1 MEILIKAAQLITS
14 LAILVTLHEF
24 GHFIPAKLF
33 KTRVEKFYLFFNPY
47 FSFFRWKKV
56 NGKAKKSW
64 LSKSSPASWS
74 EDPDST
80 EWGIGWL
87 PLGGYVKIAG
97 MIDESMDTEQLK
109 QAPQPWEFRSKKAW
123 QRLIIMVGGVT
134 VNLVLGFIIYIGV
147 VFTWGQVTLDQ
158 NKLENGL
165 SVHPYLAKYGIYSGD
180 KILNIEGKKPLNLD
194 DINKEI
200 LLRDARQIQLQ
211 HPDGKVQSIKLPTS
225 IDQELFE
232 AGALP
237 AFSLRSNKIV
247 VAEVTKDSPAKSG
260 GIKAKDHIFEVNG
273 QTIQYYDEFQ
283 AILFANKNKKVDIKV
298 AHNGHSKDTS
308 TLAVRVKDNGTIGI
322 MANSEFVDKSALSEK
337 KYGFAQ
343 SINIGISYG
352 YHTLSDYVSQFK
364 FVFTK
369 KGATQI
375 GGFASIGNMFPPL
388 WDWHTFW
395 LTTALLSI
403 ILAFMNILPIPAL
416 DGGHVVFLLY
426 EMITGKEAP
435 QKVLEVAQYIGIFL
449 LLSLMIYA
457 NGADLVRW
465 LIK

>member
-47 FSFFRWKKV
+47 FSFFRWKRV
-56 NGKAKKSW
+56 NGQKKKSW
-64 LSKSSPASWS
+64 FSKSSPTEWS

-80 EWGIGWL
+80 EWGIGWV

-109 QAPQPWEFRSKKAW
+109 NEPQPWEFRSKKPW
-123 QRLIIMVGGVT
+123 QRLIIMIGGVT

-147 VFTWGQVTLDQ
+147 VFAWGQMTLDQ
-158 NKLENGL
+158 NKLKDGL
-165 SVHPYLAKYGIYSGD
+165 GVHPYMAKYGIYSGD
-180 KILNIEGKKPLNLD
+180 KVLTIEGKKPLNLD
-194 DINKEI
+194 EINKAI
-200 LLRDARQIQLQ
+200 LLRGAQQITVQ
-211 HPDGKVQSIKLPTS
+211 HPDGTIAHLKLPAD
-225 IDQELFE
+225 IDQKLFE

-237 AFSLRSNKIV
+237 AFSLRSNSLK
-247 VAEVTKDSPAKSG
+247 VAEVSKDSPALRAG
-260 GIKAKDHIFEVNG
+260 LKAKDHVYEVNG
-273 QTIQYYDEFQ
+273 KVIRYYDEFQ
-283 AILFANKNKKVDIKV
+283 AELFAHKNEKVAIKV
-298 AHNGHSKDTS
+298 ARKGNSKDTI
-308 TLAVRVKDNGTIGI
+308 TLDVKVKSNGTIGI
-322 MANSEFVDKSALSEK
+322 MANSEFIDRKAISDK

-343 SINIGISYG
+343 SVSIGMGYG
-352 YHTLSDYVSQFK
+352 YNTLSDYVSQFK

-449 LLSLMIYA
+449 LLSLMVYA

>member
-47 FSFFRWKKV
+47 FSFFRWKRV
-56 NGKAKKSW
+56 NGQKRKSW
-64 LSKSSPASWS
+64 FSKTPPADWS
-74 EDPDST
+74 EDPDTT
-80 EWGIGWL
+80 EWGIGWV

-109 QAPQPWEFRSKKAW
+109 NEPQPWEFRSKKAW
-123 QRLIIMVGGVT
+123 QRLIIMIGGVT
-134 VNLVLGFIIYIGV
+134 VNLVLGFVIYIGV
-147 VFTWGQVTLDQ
+147 VFTWGQLTLDQ
-158 NKLENGL
+158 NKLKAGL
-165 SVHPYLAKYGIYSGD
+165 SVHPYLAQYGIQSGD
-180 KILNIEGKKPLNLD
+180 VILKLEGQAPLNLD

-200 LLRDARQIQLQ
+200 LLRGARRLTVKHANGSIEHVQLPQ
-211 HPDGKVQSIKLPTS
+211 D
-225 IDQELFE
+225 IDNKLFE

-237 AFSLRSNKIV
+237 AFSLRAKEIK
-247 VAEVTKDSPAKSG
+247 VAEVSKDAPAK
-260 GIKAKDHIFEVNG
+260 KAGFRTNDQIFEVNG
-273 QTIQYYDEFQ
+273 IPIQFYDEFL
-283 AILFANKNKKVDIKV
+283 AILFANKNKVVDIKV
-298 AHNGHSKDTS
+298 AQNGNSKDTI
-308 TLAVRVKDNGTIGI
+308 TRAVKVKANGTIGI
-322 MANSEFVDKSALSEK
+322 MATSEYIDQKALSEK
-337 KYGFAQ
+337 KYGFAK
-343 SINIGISYG
+343 SISVGMQYG
-352 YHTLSDYVSQFK
+352 VNTLSDYISQFK

-435 QKVLEVAQYIGIFL
+435 QKVLEIAQYIGIFL

>member
-1 MEILIKAAQLITS
+1 MEILIKALQLITS

-47 FSFFRWKKV
+47 FSFFRWKRV
-56 NGKAKKSW
+56 NGQKKKAW
-64 LSKSSPASWS
+64 FSKSTPSEWS
-74 EDPDST
+74 EDPNTT
-80 EWGIGWL
+80 EWGIGWV

-109 QAPQPWEFRSKKAW
+109 NEPQPWEFRSKKPW
-123 QRLIIMVGGVT
+123 QRLIIMIGGVT

-158 NKLENGL
+158 DKLHAGL
-165 SVHPYLAKYGIYSGD
+165 GVHPYLAKYGIYSGD
-180 KILNIEGKKPLNLD
+180 KILRIDGKKPLNYEE
-194 DINKEI
+194 INKEI
-200 LLRDARQIQLQ
+200 LLRGARTVLVE
-211 HPDGKVQSIKLPTS
+211 HPNGQKERIKLPQD
-225 IDQELFE
+225 IDQKLFQE
-232 AGALP
+232 GALP
-237 AFSLRSNKIV
+237 AFTLRSKSLKV
-247 VAEVTKDSPAKSG
+247 VEVTKDSPALRAG
-260 GIKAKDHIFEVNG
+260 LKAKDHVYEVNG
-273 QTIQYYDEFQ
+273 KFIRYYDEFQ
-283 AILFANKNKKVDIKV
+283 AALFANKNQVVAIKV
-298 AHNGHSKDTS
+298 ARNGDSKDTL
-308 TLAVRVKDNGTIGI
+308 TLDVKVKANGTIGI
-322 MANSEFVDKSALSEK
+322 ATNSKFIDEKALSQK

-343 SINIGISYG
+343 SVSIGMGYG
-352 YHTLSDYVSQFK
+352 YNTLSDYVSQFK